1 MKKEHSGIVIAARII
16 AGGVVTAALLGGFFT
31 SPSKDVTFEID
42 VGDVQVVQSIEEL
55 NAIITDRWRRIDE
68 FLGVLLMSSTFDAI
82 ERNQIAVLRARLRA
96 KHHLHSAALQEGNL
110 VLAHKRL
117 RDLQSDLTDIKTH
130 ISGLRPKHPD
140 ILASL
145 SGEFL
150 EFWHGG
156 KDGMLMWEISYQT
169 KNQGILDKLK
179 QWFL

>member
-1 MKKEHSGIVIAARII
+1 MKKERSGIVIAAWIGV
-16 AGGVVTAALLGGFFT
+16 GGVVVAALIGSLFA
-31 SPSKDVTFEID
+31 SPSKDVTFEVD

-68 FLGVLLMSSTFDAI
+68 FLGVLLMSSTFDAV
-82 ERNQIAVLRARLRA
+82 ERNQIAFMRARLRA

-117 RDLQSDLTDIKTH
+117 RDLQSDLTDIKTR
-130 ISGLRPKHPD
+130 ISGLRQKHPD
-140 ILASL
+140 ILPSL
-145 SGEFL
+145 SGTFL
-150 EFWHGG
+150 EFWQEG